1 MSTRQQALARAAA
14 AIEADD
20 PATAVRLCRKL
31 LRKKGTDSD
40 ALRLLAHALL
50 RDGQPHQALAEA
62 QRLARLAPGRAD
74 SLLLLGHLQLQC
86 GEAAAARQSLEQ
98 AVAIAPGEARAWHE
112 LALARRPDGDPTAVV
127 AAFARAHELEP
138 ASDLY
143 RDNHCQALIEAGDS
157 KEAERICRAALA
169 HAPANASLHHLL
181 GQALLWL
188 GEFAAARLALEEAH
202 ALAPADPFVVA
213 NLGACLVL
221 DGERQR
227 GIELLR
233 RAMASPAA
241 SPRIHGNLINALA
254 EAGQAEAALEE
265 LRQRHPPT
273 DGTAYAE
280 AAVKVAKRLNHHD
293 LLQQAERF
301 IDLALAELPDQPRL
315 LGEAA
320 HLQARRHRYQQA
332 EALIDR
338 ALALAPDEPALREH
352 LALVYART
360 GRIGQALDLA
370 RSGPGD
376 SAQQSRLAGLLTL
389 ALNYA
394 DTSTPEEVFE
404 AHRIWA
410 RGHEAPGPLPRPAYA
425 NVLEPERRLR
435 IGYLSPDFRRH
446 SVAYFFEPLL
456 RAHDRA
462 QVELFCY
469 ANAPKSDQVTERL
482 RQLADHWRQIDQLS
496 DQQADDTIRSDRIDL
511 LVDLAGHT
519 NHHRLPLFA
528 RRPAPLQVTWLG
540 YPNTTGLHSIDYR
553 LCDAVADPPGL
564 QDHLYSERLWRLPHG
579 FLCYA
584 GAQIDPRPPAADPAP
599 RPLTFGSFNNLAKV
613 SDRTLALWSR
623 VLAAVP
629 GARLL
634 LKSKPL
640 ADADIRAQL
649 LARLAA
655 HGIDADAVELRGRVK
670 DPNDHLRLYDRVDIA
685 LDTTPYNG
693 TTTTCEALWMGV
705 PVIALRGDRHAA
717 RVGASLLTHAGLP
730 ELIAEDGDNFIAR
743 AVALAHDRER
753 LRAYHA
759 GLRARLATS
768 ALCDAAG
775 FARQVEAAYRQM
787 WREHVARARPA

>member
-1 MSTRQQALARAAA
+1 MSSRSQALARAAA
-14 AIEADD
+14 ALAAGD
-20 PATAVRLCRKL
+20 PAAAIRLCRKQ
-31 LRKKGTDSD
+31 LRKKGSDSD

-50 RDGQPHQALAEA
+50 RGGQPRQALAEA
-62 QRLARLAPGRAD
+62 ERLVRVAPGRAEN
-74 SLLLLGHLQLQC
+74 LLLLGHLQLQC
-86 GEAAAARQSLEQ
+86 GAAAAARQSLEQ

-112 LALARRPDGDPTAVV
+112 LALARRPAGDPTAVV

-143 RDNHCQALIEAGDS
+143 RDNHCQALIEAGAC
-157 KEAERICRAALA
+157 KEAERICRAALVQ
-169 HAPANASLHHLL
+169 APASANLHHVL
-181 GQALLWL
+181 GQALFWH
-188 GEFAAARLALEEAH
+188 GEFGAAREALERAH

-241 SPRIHGNLINALA
+241 SPSIHGNLINALA
-254 EAGQAEAALEE
+254 ESGQAEAALEE
-265 LRQRHPPT
+265 LRRRHPPA
-273 DGTAYAE
+273 GGAAHAE
-280 AAVKVAKRLNHHD
+280 AVVRVAMRLNHHD
-293 LLQQAERF
+293 LLDQAERF

-320 HLQARRHRYQQA
+320 HLQARRHHFRQA
-332 EALIDR
+332 EALLDR
-338 ALALAPDEPALREH
+338 ALGLAPDEPALREH
-352 LALVYART
+352 LALIYART
-360 GRIGQALDLA
+360 GRIAQALNLA

-376 SAQQSRLAGLLTL
+376 GAQQSRLAGLLTL
-389 ALNYA
+389 VLNYA
-394 DTSTPEEVFE
+394 DSSTPEEIFE
-404 AHRIWA
+404 VHRIWA
-410 RGHEAPGPLPRPAYA
+410 RGHEAPGPSPGPVYA
-425 NVLEPERRLR
+425 NVLDPGRKLR

-456 RAHDRA
+456 RAHDR
-462 QVELFCY
+462 QRVELFCY
-469 ANAPKSDQVTERL
+469 SNVQKVDQVTERL
-482 RQLADHWRQIDQLS
+482 RQLADHWRQIDQMP
-496 DQQADDTIRSDRIDL
+496 DAQACATIADDRIDL

-528 RRPAPLQVTWLG
+528 RRPAPLQLTWLG
-540 YPNTTGLHSIDYR
+540 YPNTTGLQSIDYR
-553 LCDAVADPPGL
+553 LCDAVADPPGV

-584 GAQIDPRPPAADPAP
+584 GAEIAPRPPAADPAP
-599 RPLTFGSFNNLAKV
+599 RPLTFGSFNSLAKV

-623 VLAAVP
+623 VLAALP

-634 LKSKPL
+634 LKSAPL
-640 ADADIRAQL
+640 TDADIRDHL

-655 HGIDADAVELRGRVK
+655 HGIDSDAVELRGRVK
-670 DPNDHLRLYDRVDIA
+670 DPHGHLRLYDRVDIA

-705 PVIALRGDRHAA
+705 PVIVLRGDRHAA
-717 RVGASLLTHAGLP
+717 RVGASLLTQAGLP
-730 ELIAEDGDNFIAR
+730 ELIAADDDDFVAR
-743 AVALAHDRER
+743 AVALANDRER

-759 GLRARLATS
+759 GLRARLAAST
-768 ALCDAAG
+768 LCDSSG

-787 WREHVARARPA
+787 WREYVARARPA